1 MGFCSAVTLAFATI
15 FSLVAAALL
24 AIAFSTDNWITITV
38 DRDLLKVSSDWPGV
52 EVREKSRP
60 SLLRHNK
67 LYCLGLA
74 LTLDLMRFTGVFVN
88 KKWKKLST
96 KSRKL
101 LNFNN
106 TLRVLKYC
114 LKFGISLN
122 SVLVLSFKCGIS
134 TLANIQIVQM
144 FAEFVSKMG
153 IYSAKFWRLMVART
167 MCFMLEEGGFGCDN
181 NILDSWASITLSNM
195 HSQNP
200 VSRLIINVQV

>member
-1 MGFCSAVTLAFATI
+1 MIIVVMGFCSAVTLAFATI

-88 KKWKKLST
+88 KMKEE
-96 KSRKL
+96 
-101 LNFNN
+101 
-106 TLRVLKYC
+106 
-114 LKFGISLN
+114 
-122 SVLVLSFKCGIS
+122 
-134 TLANIQIVQM
+134 IVNHVTETAQ
-144 FAEFVSKMG
+144 F
-153 IYSAKFWRLMVART
+153 
-167 MCFMLEEGGFGCDN
+167 
-181 NILDSWASITLSNM
+181 
-195 HSQNP
+195 Q
-200 VSRLIINVQV
+200 